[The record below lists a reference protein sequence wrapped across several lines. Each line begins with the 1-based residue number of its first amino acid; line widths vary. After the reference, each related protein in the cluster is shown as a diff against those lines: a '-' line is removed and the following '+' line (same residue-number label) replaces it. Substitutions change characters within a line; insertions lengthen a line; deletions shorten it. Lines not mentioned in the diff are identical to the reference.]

1 MSSEIYYILRQF
13 SFKEFPYSFVRIS
26 SVLYLEMFSQIRLF
40 QKWPHRPQGRPN
52 CIVEQ
57 LMEIVCY

>member
-26 SVLYLEMFSQIRLF
+26 SVLYLEMFSRFDYFKSGPTVPKGALTA
-40 QKWPHRPQGRPN
+40 
-52 CIVEQ
+52 
-57 LMEIVCY
+57 L